1 MRKLLT
7 SILVTLILF
16 VTLGS
21 VSLAWVNLPR
31 TNIIDD
37 ISFGAKTKTG
47 LEISLDGIE
56 YKNEIDEASI
66 NEIIRNINFKDMTSS
81 DGITFESGYSK
92 NSQIVKNRD
101 YISFDIYFRTNET
114 RRNVYLADNIKREEV
129 LYDELKRFEE
139 HTYIISKGINWR
151 TNNDFWYG
159 PELEDIRES
168 GSVNRYY
175 ASDAI
180 RISSIE
186 KSPNAGYELEDPI
199 IKIFDLSENETRGFG
214 KEFGAID
221 YFKKVTGNNNIE
233 IPDAP
238 KVIYGL
244 TKFDEY
250 QIPDGDKSLITTL
263 RYVDNSGYAKGKVTF
278 NIWVEGW
285 DADSFDAIL
294 GDKISIQ
301 LAFKSN

>member
-81 DGITFESGYSK
+81 DGINFEPGYSK
-92 NSQIVKNRD
+92 NKQIVKNRD
-101 YISFDIYFRTNET
+101 YISFDIYFRTNQT
-114 RRNVYLADNIKREEV
+114 RRNVYLADNLRREEV
-129 LYDELKRFEE
+129 IYEELSKYKES
-139 HTYIISKGINWR
+139 TYIISKGISWR
-151 TNNDFWYG
+151 TSNDFWYG
-159 PELEDIRES
+159 PEIDDIRAS
-168 GSVNRYY
+168 GSINNYY
-175 ASDAI
+175 ASDAV
-180 RISSIE
+180 RISAIE
-186 KSPNAGYELEDPI
+186 KTPNAEIELENPI
-199 IKIFDLSENETRGFG
+199 IKIFDLSENEIRGFG

-221 YFKKVTGNNNIE
+221 YFKNVTGNRNIE
-233 IPDAP
+233 IPIAP
-238 KVIYGL
+238 EVIYGL
-244 TKFDEY
+244 SKFDEY
-250 QIPDGDKSLITTL
+250 QIPENDKSLITTL
-263 RYVDNSGYAKGKVTF
+263 RYIDDSGYAKGKVTF
-278 NIWVEGW
+278 N
-285 DADSFDAIL
+285 
-294 GDKISIQ
+294 
-301 LAFKSN
+301 